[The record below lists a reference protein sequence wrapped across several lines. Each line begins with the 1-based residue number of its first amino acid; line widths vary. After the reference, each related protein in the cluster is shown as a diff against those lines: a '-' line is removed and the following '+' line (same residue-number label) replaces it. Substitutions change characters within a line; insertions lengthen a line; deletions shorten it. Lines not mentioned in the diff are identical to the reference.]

1 MARKIQQ
8 RAIETRQRI
17 LNSARQLFSEKGYSG
32 ATVDEIA
39 LRAKANKQR
48 IYAYFGN
55 KQQLFE
61 TVVLQLF
68 QEVDLFAQT
77 DMQDCQPR
85 ELSCRVLSGFFKVHS
100 EHPEFWRL
108 LTWINL
114 DSSIHVERLI
124 GARSH
129 ENAAIREVFER
140 GVKDGVIKPM
150 LFRDY
155 LYALLAASWF
165 YFSNRRT
172 LPLTLSPDLYSE
184 NGRQMVIDDV
194 AGLFTI

>member
-1 MARKIQQ
+1 MARKLQQ
-8 RAIETRQRI
+8 RAIETRKRI
-17 LNSARQLFSEKGYSG
+17 LTAARELFAERGYSG

-77 DMQDCQPR
+77 DMQDCQPAD
-85 ELSCRVLSGFFKVHS
+85 LSHRVIAGFFKVHS

-114 DSSIHVERLI
+114 DEAIHVERLI

-129 ENAAIREVFER
+129 ENAAIREVFDR
-140 GVKDGVIKPM
+140 GIKEGVIKPM

-155 LYALLAASWF
+155 LYTLLAASWF

-172 LPLTLSPDLYSE
+172 LPLTLSPDLYSAG
-184 NGRQMVIDDV
+184 GRQLLIDEV
-194 AGLFTI
+194 AGLFNL